1 MIPMMHVL
9 SERCVLCLQVG
20 DPGGKALTYTEQ
32 RSHFAL
38 WALIKSPLLIGA
50 DLRCDCNHRATV

>member
-1 MIPMMHVL
+1 M
-9 SERCVLCLQVG
+9 
-20 DPGGKALTYTEQ
+20 EQ

-50 DLRCDCNHRATV
+50 DLRWGLDGTVVLWQDMM